1 MLARWGRIVSSAG
14 YSAGNEGRRL
24 QAEAAEH
31 ARLVIEKRE
40 EAERWMLASRTERQ
54 VAGSLAPLTAAGYT
68 FLHDRGWPGS
78 RGSAQID
85 HVVIGPG
92 GLFIVDTKA
101 WAEPVIAAGR
111 IFRGQADVTEEL
123 SGLADVGYGT
133 EAVMAEIGLAPGE
146 VHVVIVLAGRQLAP
160 TEVGSLVVVGEKQ
173 AAKYINSHGRRLTDS
188 QVNSVLSAALNH
200 FPVLGEAPAE
210 LDLSILPQALPEAE
224 PEVLLT
230 VDDVT
235 EVLMAGVLAESIES
249 WMSFL
254 HPTQAKLVRRSFS
267 GPSRI
272 RGAAGTGK
280 TVVGL
285 HRAAYLARSQEKK
298 VLVTSFVKTL
308 PDVLSNLM
316 TRLAPEV
323 ADRVE
328 FAGVHAF
335 ALGVLRGRGMRVNL
349 KSAEV
354 TLAFN
359 TAWQQHGLGGV
370 LEQIDRDKRYWE
382 DEISKVIKGRGL
394 TTFDEYSSLPR
405 TGRRRG
411 LTLDQRRAVWTLF
424 LAYQE
429 GLRSRGIH
437 DFDDVILLAEQSLR
451 AHPLD
456 SYGAVVIDE
465 AQDLSCAM
473 VRMLHLLVGDA
484 PDGLTI
490 IGDGQQSIY
499 PGGFTLSEAG
509 ISIAGRGVVM
519 STNYR
524 NTREI
529 VEFAAR
535 SVDGDQFADIEG
547 ELQTKDAVTEVVRS
561 GAQPVLERFDNRA
574 EHDRGLLDQVKR
586 AECSRADIGILCLT
600 TAGVTQALKLL
611 EAVGIPA
618 IDLADYSGKPVDAVK
633 VGTVKRAKG
642 LEFKTVLMPRVLP
655 AWIEPSTRD
664 DEAHAIHRR
673 ELYVAMT
680 RARDELWVGV
690 CS

>member
-1 MLARWGRIVSSAG
+1 
-14 YSAGNEGRRL
+14 
-24 QAEAAEH
+24 
-31 ARLVIEKRE
+31 
-40 EAERWMLASRTERQ
+40 
-54 VAGSLAPLTAAGYT
+54 
-68 FLHDRGWPGS
+68 
-78 RGSAQID
+78 
-85 HVVIGPG
+85 
-92 GLFIVDTKA
+92 
-101 WAEPVIAAGR
+101 
-111 IFRGQADVTEEL
+111 
-123 SGLADVGYGT
+123 
-133 EAVMAEIGLAPGE
+133 MAEIGLAPGE